1 MKYGDLSKR
10 VDALVAV
17 NEILGNLN
25 ANEKAIVYSCN
36 EICATFT
43 HVLIDIF
50 ARPMAEIPL
59 RFAKYFVTIVN
70 KTLTLE
76 VIMIKATE

>member
-1 MKYGDLSKR
+1 MKKR
-10 VDALVAV
+10 VDALVAL
-17 NEILGNLN
+17 NEIRGNLN
-25 ANEKAIVYSCN
+25 TNEKAIVYSCN

-50 ARPMAEIPL
+50 ARPLAEIPL

-70 KTLTLE
+70 KTLNLE
-76 VIMIKATE
+76 VIMIEATE